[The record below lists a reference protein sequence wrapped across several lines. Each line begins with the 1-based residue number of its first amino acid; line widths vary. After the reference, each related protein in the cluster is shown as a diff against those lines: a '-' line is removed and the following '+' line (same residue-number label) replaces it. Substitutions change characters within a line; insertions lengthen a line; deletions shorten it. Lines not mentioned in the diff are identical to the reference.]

1 MNSMQHT
8 RANSFNGVV
17 HSRRASAITDK
28 SPNHDN
34 HDSYGFWPD
43 GRLLMVADGVS
54 SDPWA
59 KDASEA
65 AVLGALQAR
74 GSMGDRFRAAQAHC
88 RKEAPG
94 SGTTLVAAYLRTS
107 APLAIFRG
115 VGDSQGFVLHHGGHM
130 TVALDLDNDGN
141 FLRRWIGDGRS
152 FGHDVEVPV
161 QSGEWVMLCSDG
173 LDGYVP
179 RETIR
184 GILDHY
190 HARQRLGA
198 HQRREM
204 ALRALLSAARSHGSQ
219 DDVTILI
226 GEV

>member
-1 MNSMQHT
+1 MNGLQIT
-8 RANSFNGVV
+8 RHNGFEGVV
-17 HSRRASAITDK
+17 HSRRVSAITDK

-65 AVLGALQAR
+65 AVLGALRAS
-74 GSMGDRFRAAQAHC
+74 GLLGDRFRAAQAHC
-88 RKEAPG
+88 RAEAAG
-94 SGTTLVAAYLRTS
+94 SGTTLVMAYLRTS
-107 APLAIFRG
+107 APEVVFRG
-115 VGDSQGFVLHHGGHM
+115 VGDSQGFVLHYGESM
-130 TVALDLDNDGN
+130 TVALDLDNDGHY
-141 FLRRWIGDGRS
+141 LRRWIGDGKS
-152 FGHDVEVPV
+152 MGKDVTVPV
-161 QSGEWVMLCSDG
+161 RPGEWVVLCSDG

-179 RETIR
+179 KETILE
-184 GILDHY
+184 IL
-190 HARQRLGA
+190 ARHHRQQKDSRE
-198 HQRREM
+198 RREG
-204 ALRALLSAARSHGSQ
+204 ALRELLAATRAHGSQ

>member
-1 MNSMQHT
+1 MNAMQHT
-8 RANSFNGVV
+8 RANSFDGVV

-94 SGTTLVAAYLRTS
+94 SGTTRGPASTASGPEAGGAGTGAAAAGAAS
-107 APLAIFRG
+107 AA
-115 VGDSQGFVLHHGGHM
+115 
-130 TVALDLDNDGN
+130 A
-141 FLRRWIGDGRS
+141 
-152 FGHDVEVPV
+152 
-161 QSGEWVMLCSDG
+161 
-173 LDGYVP
+173 
-179 RETIR
+179 
-184 GILDHY
+184 
-190 HARQRLGA
+190 GA
-198 HQRREM
+198 AAAAMVQRRE
-204 ALRALLSAARSHGSQ
+204 LFRRLSARA
-219 DDVTILI
+219 
-226 GEV
+226 